1 MTVTTPILRQDSHPV
16 ASEEKVTLD
25 LISDRTEDLNRYAE
39 RNAATIQRITSQMTM
54 LALNAKIESAKA
66 GPYGRGFAVVA
77 DEVRNVGD
85 EINTIARG
93 LEEDIGVQLRSLQG
107 LVARMERAAAGERLV
122 DLAYN
127 AIDVLDRN
135 LYERTCDV
143 PWWATDSSFVECLK
157 DPNPERVAHA
167 GKRLG
172 VILEAYN
179 IYLDIW
185 VCDLEGRILTNARPG
200 QFAVTDQ
207 NVSDLPWFKASLA
220 LETANEYAA
229 GDVVCSRLLHNRQ
242 TLSYATLIRD
252 GGATRGA
259 PIGVMATSFD
269 WQEQSRSVV
278 QGVRLDDRMKTS
290 GVRVM
295 ILDHTDRI
303 IASSDGKGVLTDHFP
318 LQRHQGEM
326 SGYYT
331 EHDRLV
337 GFHVTQGFETY
348 KGLGWKGVVVRDL

>member
-1 MTVTTPILRQDSHPV
+1 MTDTPRQP
-16 ASEEKVTLD
+16 
-25 LISDRTEDLNRYAE
+25 
-39 RNAATIQRITSQMTM
+39 RNAEV
-54 LALNAKIESAKA
+54 NF
-66 GPYGRGFAVVA
+66 RG
-77 DEVRNVGD
+77 
-85 EINTIARG
+85 
-93 LEEDIGVQLRSLQG
+93 
-107 LVARMERAAAGERLV
+107 
-122 DLAYN
+122 
-127 AIDVLDRN
+127 
-135 LYERTCDV
+135 
-143 PWWATDSSFVECLK
+143 
-157 DPNPERVAHA
+157 
-167 GKRLG
+167 
-172 VILEAYN
+172 
-179 IYLDIW
+179 
-185 VCDLEGRILTNARPG
+185 EGRILTNARPG